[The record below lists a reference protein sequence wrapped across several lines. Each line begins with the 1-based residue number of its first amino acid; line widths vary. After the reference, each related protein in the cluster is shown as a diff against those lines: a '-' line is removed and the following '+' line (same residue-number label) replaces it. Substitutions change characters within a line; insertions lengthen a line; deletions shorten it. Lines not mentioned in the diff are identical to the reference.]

1 MIGRETIKELVDKHI
16 EGTDLFVVDIHV
28 SPSNEIRIFVDNERG
43 VSLED
48 CINLSR
54 SLENSLDREEHDF
67 HLEVSSPGLSE
78 PFKVLPQYR
87 KNIGRDVE
95 IITDD
100 GQKHAGTLSGLTGKG
115 VVIKEQVKT
124 RGDKKRPEINIVEN
138 EYDFDRIRSTKL
150 VISYK

>member
-1 MIGRETIKELVDKHI
+1 MIGRESVKELVDKYI

-28 SPSNEIRIFVDNERG
+28 SPSNEIRIFVDNEKG

-54 SLENSLDREEHDF
+54 SVENSLGREEHDF

-100 GQKHAGTLSGLTGKG
+100 GQKHAGTLSGLTVNG

-124 RGDKKRPEINIVEN
+124 RGDKKRPEINIVEK